1 MRQFILIAVGVVVL
15 LSVIFLS
22 GATYVVVETQQV
34 VLTQFGSPV
43 GDPVTTPGLKWK
55 LPFIQTAN
63 RFEKRFLE
71 WDGDSNQLPTKDKR
85 FIHVDTYAR
94 WRISDPLK
102 FFQRP
107 RLDDILDGETR
118 NTIAKHNLIEVV
130 RSTNREFAVSEELGK
145 EVEPEVLRKIE
156 FGRAILA
163 AEVLKAAQ
171 ARTEDLGIEI
181 LDFRFKKINYVEQ
194 VRQEVY
200 ARMISERNRIA
211 EQFRAEGAGEAAR
224 INGERERELKKI
236 SSEAYREADKKI
248 SSEAYREA
256 EEIKGRADAEAANI
270 YARVYNMD
278 PEFYRFRKSMEVLH
292 STMGKDTVI
301 LLATDGE
308 LMRYLEV
315 SK

>member
-1 MRQFILIAVGVVVL
+1 VKQLTVALAGGIGL
-15 LSVIFLS
+15 LLALTLS
-22 GATYVVVETQQV
+22 GALYIVDETEQV

-43 GDPVTTPGLKWK
+43 GEPVTTPGLKWK
-55 LPFIQTAN
+55 LPFVQTAN

-102 FFQRP
+102 FFQRLRDERGGQS

-118 NTIAKHNLIEVV
+118 NTIAKHALIEVV
-130 RSTNREFAVSEELGK
+130 RSTNREFAVSEDLDADSETEARGS
-145 EVEPEVLRKIE
+145 ID
-156 FGRAILA
+156 FGRGVLA
-163 AEVLKAAQ
+163 AEVLAAAQ
-171 ARTEDLGIEI
+171 ERTEDLGIEI
-181 LDFRFKKINYVEQ
+181 LDFRFKRINYVAE
-194 VRQEVY
+194 VRREVY

-211 EQFRAEGAGEAAR
+211 ERFRAEGAGEAAR

-236 SSEAYREADKKI
+236 SSEAYREA
-248 SSEAYREA
+248 EG
-256 EEIKGRADAEAANI
+256 IKGTADAKAANI
-270 YARVYNMD
+270 YANVYNQD
-278 PEFYRFRKSMEVLH
+278 PEFYRFRKSMEVLYE
-292 STMGKDTVI
+292 TMGEGTVM

-308 LMRYLEV
+308 LLRYLEN